1 MEVLLVALVGAGTAL
16 ATGLGVLPGGGLG
29 GRARALQ
36 PGPAV
41 GGRGRTLQPA
51 LEGVAAGV
59 MLVASIVG
67 LLVPAAEEGNTAQV
81 VGGALAGAAFLLGV
95 RGALRDRQVHVG
107 ALAGAGVRRSMLVFA

>member
-16 ATGLGVLPGGGLG
+16 ATGLGVLPVWALG
-29 GRARALQ
+29 DRA
-36 PGPAV
+36 
-41 GGRGRTLQPA
+41 RTLQPA

-95 RGALRDRQVHVG
+95 RRALRDRQVHVG
-107 ALAGAGVRRSMLVFA
+107 ALAGAGVR